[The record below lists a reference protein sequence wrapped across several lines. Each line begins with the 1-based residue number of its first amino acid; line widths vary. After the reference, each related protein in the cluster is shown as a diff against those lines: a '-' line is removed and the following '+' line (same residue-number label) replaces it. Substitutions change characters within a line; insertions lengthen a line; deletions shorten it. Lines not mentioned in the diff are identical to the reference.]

1 MMSRSMMLL
10 AVLIA
15 LPGTA
20 ACQNLLVNPGFT
32 NDLSGW
38 MVTGAAVWSGSQDA
52 HGSPSSG
59 SALITAVSWPD
70 SRICQ
75 CVALKGGPFFEYG
88 GSYRAPSGQ
97 TLSRITTLTSLT
109 FSPVPPGPDCLPWIL
124 IPPEIRLD
132 PSQADTWFSVGP
144 RVASPP
150 PGAVSVLYCASVS
163 SHSGIHRA
171 YFDNAVLQATD
182 TVLPLQNSFFNIRVT
197 WETPEGVSGVGHA
210 VQLSEETGYFW
221 FLDPSGPEIVIKVVN
236 ACFFNNRFWLF
247 VGGLTNI
254 KVVVTVT
261 DVFSGASRRYV
272 NPQGSPFQPI
282 QDTDFDG
289 SSCIPH
295 PN

>member
-1 MMSRSMMLL
+1 MSRSMMVL

-38 MVTGAAVWSGSQDA
+38 MVTGAAVWTGSQDA
-52 HGSPSSG
+52 QGSPSSG
-59 SALITAVSWPD
+59 SALITAVSGPG

-75 CVALKGGPFFEYG
+75 CVALKGGPFYEYG
-88 GSYRAPSGQ
+88 GSYRAPSRQ
-97 TLSRITTLTSLT
+97 ALSQMTTHTSLA
-109 FSPVPPGPDCLPWIL
+109 FSPDPPGPWCLPWIL
-124 IPPEIRLD
+124 IPPEIQLG

-150 PGAVSVLYCASVS
+150 PGAVSVLFCASVRS
-163 SHSGIHRA
+163 YPGLDQA
-171 YFDNAVLQATD
+171 YFDTAVLQATD

-221 FLDPSGPEIVIKVVN
+221 FLDPGGPEIVIKVVN

-254 KVVVTVT
+254 KVVMTVT
-261 DVFSGASRRYV
+261 DVFSGVSRRYV
-272 NPQGSPFQPI
+272 NPQGSPFRPI

-289 SSCIPH
+289 SVCFPH
-295 PN
+295 P